1 MDKMKKC
8 TGEEAKKLYKKGM
21 GWGCYREGATDPKT
35 IPGGWPNFNMPYP
48 EYYYVLDLPE
58 ESNDIINKPK
68 HYYVTIDGKDFDC
81 RAVQR
86 ALGMYE
92 HHNIATAFAYI
103 WRCLHKENT
112 VKDLEK
118 AVNCLNEEIA
128 YRKSKGTT

>member
-1 MDKMKKC
+1 MGLWSEYHCSDYKLPRM
-8 TGEEAKKLYKKGM
+8 TAKQYINENYLK
-21 GWGCYREGATDPKT
+21 E
-35 IPGGWPNFNMPYP
+35 P
-48 EYYYVLDLPE
+48 E
-58 ESNDIINKPK
+58 DIINKPK

-112 VKDLEK
+112 IKDLEK

-128 YRKSKGTT
+128 YQKEKSK

>member
-1 MDKMKKC
+1 MKEY
-8 TGEEAKKLYKKGM
+8 THEEFKSIWSPTLR
-21 GWGCYREGATDPKT
+21 WQYRGPGTHEWSEFKIGASGFYSDHMYRCEAP
-35 IPGGWPNFNMPYP
+35 
-48 EYYYVLDLPE
+48 
-58 ESNDIINKPK
+58 NDIINKPK

-81 RAVQR
+81 RAVQK

-103 WRCLHKENT
+103 WRCLHKDNT

-128 YRKSKGTT
+128 YRKEKESK